1 MISYV
6 SSYNLFTA
14 TYGTPE
20 FLEMWSCISR
30 FSCCFCFRLRT
41 SVMNSCMCDNAFLV
55 GVSMKL
61 LICICELLSFYMD
74 YATCCCDW
82 YAVASLE
89 PPLLLF
95 AADA

>member
-6 SSYNLFTA
+6 SSYNLLTA

-30 FSCCFCFRLRT
+30 FSCCFCFRLRI
-41 SVMNSCMCDNAFLV
+41 SDMNSCMCDNAFLV

-61 LICICELLSFYMD
+61 LICICELLNFDMVLFSIED
-74 YATCCCDW
+74 IH
-82 YAVASLE
+82 SE
-89 PPLLLF
+89 LLHGCLSICMSCV
-95 AADA
+95 